1 LAADQQPLQFPRTPS
16 LGRDYLLARCEGYR
30 VDADGRRVGTVAD
43 VLFRA
48 RHDRP
53 DALVVRTGLLRMR
66 FVVLSV
72 DDVVEIVPREQ
83 RLQVSRSPAL
93 PEPGLLA
100 DLWSR
105 LRR

>member
-1 LAADQQPLQFPRTPS
+1 MAADQQPLQFPRTPS

-30 VDADGRRVGTVAD
+30 VEAGDRRVGTVAD

-53 DALVVRTGLLRMR
+53 DAIVVRTRVLRSR
-66 FVVLSV
+66 FAVVPV
-72 DDVVEIVPREQ
+72 EDVEEIVPRER
-83 RLQVSRSPAL
+83 RLRLGPSPAL
-93 PEPGLLA
+93 PAPGFLA

-105 LRR
+105 LRP

>member
-30 VDADGRRVGTVAD
+30 VEADDRRVGTVAD
-43 VLFRA
+43 VLFHA

-53 DALVVRTGLLRMR
+53 DAIVVRSGLLRSR
-66 FVVLSV
+66 FVVV
-72 DDVVEIVPREQ
+72 PVEDVEEIVPRER
-83 RLQVSRSPAL
+83 RLRLGRV
-93 PEPGLLA
+93 PEPPEPHFLA